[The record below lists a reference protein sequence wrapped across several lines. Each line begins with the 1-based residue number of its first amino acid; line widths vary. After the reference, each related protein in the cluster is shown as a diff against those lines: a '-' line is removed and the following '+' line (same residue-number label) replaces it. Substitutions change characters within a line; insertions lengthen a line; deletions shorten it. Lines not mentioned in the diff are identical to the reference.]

1 MPGQCPIKKAF
12 FGDVKDSIKEKL
24 TYATEYI
31 PVKLIVDQK
40 PPDWVWFFMCQIL
53 APAAMRTWM
62 ASPVSPGVP
71 PV

>member
-31 PVKLIVDQK
+31 PVKLIVDDYMDSYYLRRYLLYANRASQFVG
-40 PPDWVWFFMCQIL
+40 DLFH
-53 APAAMRTWM
+53 MR
-62 ASPVSPGVP
+62 AL
-71 PV
+71 